1 MCFIAWFIRSNKP
14 IIIKMNSTCRPGDVK
29 GIIVLKK
36 SASSV
41 EARRR
46 AFTLIELLVVIAIIA
61 ILAAML
67 LPALAK
73 AKATAKKAQ
82 CINNFKQL
90 QICYHMYVDDNS
102 DALPLNN
109 IGSGAGVTSWISY
122 ATAGASAQF
131 DYNSRN
137 IQSAT
142 LYAYNQNV
150 KIYLCPA
157 NTYMLSVGAPG
168 APPGPYRDDS
178 GILITAGTTPQTR
191 TCAVEYSLGSGG
203 GNSPAWT
210 QNGNGL
216 TWHTYQKA
224 SQIQSPSAKI
234 VFVDEA
240 SGTIDDGAF
249 ALWPMN
255 SGVNAWWNLP
265 SSRHD
270 NGGVFSFA
278 DGHAEYWKWHG
289 TAVTTSYWQ
298 TQGPGAGGNGIGP
311 TTIGAD
317 ASGDLFRVQTGG
329 PQYP

>member
-1 MCFIAWFIRSNKP
+1 MKSLIHK
-14 IIIKMNSTCRPGDVK
+14 KMNPTCRSGDAKDISVP
-29 GIIVLKK
+29 KK
-36 SASSV
+36 STAGV
-41 EARRR
+41 EACRR
-46 AFTLIELLVVIAIIA
+46 AFPLPELLVVIAIIA

-73 AKATAKKAQ
+73 AKATAKKAA
-82 CINNFKQL
+82 CLNNFKQL
-90 QICYHMYVDDNS
+90 QICYHMYADDNN
-102 DALPLNN
+102 DYLPLNN
-109 IGSGAGVTSWISY
+109 IGSGAGVASWISY

-131 DYNSRN
+131 DYNAKN
-137 IQSAT
+137 IKSAT
-142 LYAYNQNV
+142 LYPYNQNA
-150 KIYLCPA
+150 KIYVCPA
-157 NTYMLSVGAPG
+157 NEYMLLVGAPG

-178 GILITAGTTPQTR
+178 GTLITAGTTPQIR

-210 QNGNGL
+210 DNGNGL
-216 TWHTYQKA
+216 TWRTYQKFN
-224 SQIQSPSAKI
+224 QIQSVSAKI

-240 SGTIDDGAF
+240 SGTVDDGAF

-270 NGGVFSFA
+270 KGCVFSFA
-278 DGHAEYWKWHG
+278 DGHVEHWKWHG
-289 TAVTTSYWQ
+289 TAVVSSYWQ
-298 TQGPGAGGNGIGP
+298 TQGAGTGGNGIGP

-317 ASGDLFRVQTGG
+317 SSDDLGRVQAGG